1 MVVKIAVKSFTIS
14 IVILFLLFVGYQS
27 QQIAISS
34 ESSGHVCTACDKG
47 KAGEAVWCDTCNAGF
62 IDGKKIDCKSCFDGK
77 TGKSVWCESCNAGY
91 INAEKISCKGCFDS
105 KTKGTV
111 CETCQKK

>member
-34 ESSGHVCTACDKG
+34 ESRGHVCTACDKG
-47 KAGEAVWCDTCNAGF
+47 KVGDTVWCDACNAGF

-77 TGKSVWCESCNAGY
+77 AGKSVWCESCNAGY
-91 INAEKISCKGCFDS
+91 VNSEKITCKGCFNS
-105 KTKGTV
+105 KTKGTA